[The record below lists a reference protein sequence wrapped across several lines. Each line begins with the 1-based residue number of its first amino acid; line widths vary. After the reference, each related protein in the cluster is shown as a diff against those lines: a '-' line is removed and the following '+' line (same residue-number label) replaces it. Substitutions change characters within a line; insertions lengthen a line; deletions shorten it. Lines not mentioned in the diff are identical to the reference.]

1 MSSFTRDADRNCVV
15 ACCCTVNAPACR
27 SNTARPT
34 VIPAGT
40 TTADGDGEGAADDG
54 AAEDGAADGAADD
67 GWDQAGTAGGRPVP
81 QPASMAAASV
91 TAGTA
96 RRSGRGTVM
105 ARSIPKSGRGLATG
119 VPETLMIMPEVS
131 VVVATRNRAEAL
143 RHTLDRL
150 RRLPERPE
158 VIVVDNASTDGT
170 PDLVRRDF
178 PEVRV
183 LRLPRN
189 AR

>member
-67 GWDQAGTAGGRPVP
+67 GWDHAVTAGGRPVP
-81 QPASMAAASV
+81 QPASLAAADGAAR
-91 TAGTA
+91 AG
-96 RRSGRGTVM
+96 RGSGRG
-105 ARSIPKSGRGLATG
+105 P
-119 VPETLMIMPEVS
+119 
-131 VVVATRNRAEAL
+131 AL
-143 RHTLDRL
+143 
-150 RRLPERPE
+150 
-158 VIVVDNASTDGT
+158 
-170 PDLVRRDF
+170 
-178 PEVRV
+178 
-183 LRLPRN
+183 
-189 AR
+189 